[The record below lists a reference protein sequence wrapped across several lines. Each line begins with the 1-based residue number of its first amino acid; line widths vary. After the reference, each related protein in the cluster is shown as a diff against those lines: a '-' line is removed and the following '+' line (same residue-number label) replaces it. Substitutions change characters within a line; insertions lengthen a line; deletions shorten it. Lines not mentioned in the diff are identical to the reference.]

1 MEPTFQN
8 KNVFNDLL
16 ALWGERPRE
25 KAILINLIGG
35 TANT

>member
-8 KNVFNDLL
+8 KNALNALP

-25 KAILINLIGG
+25 KAILINLIDGA
-35 TANT
+35 ANT